1 MLLSLDDAAIT
12 PLWSH
17 LTLNIDRGEFLA
29 VLGPNGVGKST
40 LLRAIVGEQSL
51 NQGELRCSARVGY
64 IPQQRLFSP
73 NLPLRAR
80 DLVSLALS
88 HGVFHH
94 RSATSE
100 RVDELLKEVG
110 ASEFAHLRVGKLSG
124 GQQQLIR
131 QAQALATDPELLLCD
146 EPLLSLDVA
155 RQQDTVRRLEG
166 RRHGQGCSVVFVTH
180 SVNPVI
186 GVVDRILYLGPRG
199 HSLGTVDDVMTSEVL
214 SELYGT
220 HVDVIRVGDRV
231 VVV

>member
-1 MLLSLDDAAIT
+1 MLLSLNDAAIT

-17 LTLNIDRGEFLA
+17 LTLTINRGEFLA

-40 LLRAIVGEQSL
+40 LLRAIMGEQSL
-51 NQGELRCSARVGY
+51 DDGSLNCTARLGY

-80 DLVSLALS
+80 DLVSLALN
-88 HGVFHH
+88 HGLVRH
-94 RSATSE
+94 RSPSSE
-100 RVDELLKEVG
+100 KVDELLAEVG
-110 ASEFAHLRVGKLSG
+110 AQGFAHLRVGKLSG

-155 RQQDTVRRLEG
+155 RQQDTVQRLEG
-166 RRHGQGCSVVFVTH
+166 RRQAKGCSVVFVTH
-180 SVNPVI
+180 SLNPVM
-186 GVVDRILYLGPRG
+186 GVVDRILYLGPKG
-199 HSLGTVDDVMTSEVL
+199 HSLGTVAEVMTSEVL

-220 HVDVIRVGDRV
+220 HVDVIHLGDRV